1 MSWCD
6 CEKNIA
12 NTLQGTNNMSDT
24 MKSWDLFEG
33 FPRYQRAVTRTMK
46 VQGKRDAVIEGAF
59 GLAGEAGEV
68 VDRIKKYLY
77 QGHTEN
83 IKADLVEEL
92 GDVLWYL
99 TDICTLFDIELSQ
112 VAAFNIAKL
121 LDRYPTGFDEAAS
134 RARVDLREDGGQ
146 IGGVV
151 RDDYRRMVAFVPT
164 VQEGEDALRRAAVR
178 MCKCA
183 TSQELDEEHNIEPG
197 VIHKGYGTD
206 TL

>member
-1 MSWCD
+1 
-6 CEKNIA
+6 
-12 NTLQGTNNMSDT
+12 MSDK

-33 FPRYQRAVTRTMK
+33 FPRYQRAVARTMK
-46 VQGKRDAVIEGAF
+46 MQGKRDAVIEGAF

-99 TDICTLFDIELSQ
+99 TDLCTLFDIELSQ

-134 RARVDLREDGGQ
+134 RARVASLFGSIR
-146 IGGVV
+146 
-151 RDDYRRMVAFVPT
+151 YRRNP
-164 VQEGEDALRRAAVR
+164 QPKSGR
-178 MCKCA
+178 MIRL
-183 TSQELDEEHNIEPG
+183 SL
-197 VIHKGYGTD
+197 IHI
-206 TL
+206 